1 MNVTFESQDFW
12 NFDATV
18 AEFLAEGLRRF
29 VAENGPS
36 MPGAGYPDSYGSLER
51 YNNTLTQLA
60 ADFDL
65 YAEDSMWPPDERR
78 ETVWTR
84 FVDVVQTLWI

>member
-1 MNVTFESQDFW
+1 MNVTFESQDFR

-29 VAENGPS
+29 VAENG
-36 MPGAGYPDSYGSLER
+36 YGSLEW

-65 YAEDSMWPPDERR
+65 YAEDSMWPPDERL
-78 ETVWTR
+78 ETIWTR
-84 FVDVVQTLWI
+84 FVGVVQTLWI